1 MNSQNKRPR
10 AYDEASAARAQRPRP
25 ARPNEYETAR
35 ARASSVRPGANAQR
49 TAARPAPYA
58 PRAASNARPVQSARR
73 AAQNARPVQAARPAA
88 APKKNSDF
96 GKKAAAFLKKAGKI
110 LWSFLR
116 AFGLILLT
124 GAGAAITGA
133 QLLNKKLDFFRKTEA
148 TRIITNCA
156 VGCVIASLV
165 ICLILLVKP
174 SFDASRAR
182 SLAEKGKSAEAVRIV
197 EKLEKDGYREKKLI
211 KTKLSVAES
220 LIAAEKFEEAS
231 GVLASMEKSESTQ
244 ALSNKL
250 SYEKAQSLY
259 KGASFSAAA
268 QLFYQNPEYLDSLE
282 RYYDCRCALA
292 IEAYLNGQENL
303 VQGLLLDIPN
313 VAMRIQSVARE
324 TAKDDQQLQLILS
337 SEAFNEETLKHFEN
351 SVTLLTSMKDSAS
364 KGRIAAGY
372 RHTLG
377 LAADGRV
384 YAAGD
389 NSYGQS
395 NVSRWS
401 NVVQV
406 AAGAYHS
413 VALFAD
419 GTVDAMGDNSQ
430 NQLDVY
436 EWTDIVAVA
445 ASAYSTIGL
454 KSDGSVVACGM
465 HADLVSGWHGVT
477 MITGGAHSAGCLY
490 DKGYMLST
498 HKSAQ
503 MDMSA
508 VLFDLSVSGSV
519 AAGIL
524 YDGSLITN
532 VENAPEWKDIVF
544 VEASSTCLLAIDTSG
559 NVLSHFYRA
568 DDAAAISVPARAVEI
583 VSCGTHHVV
592 LLEDGRVIGF
602 GNNDYGQLNVQNWSL

>member
-10 AYDEASAARAQRPRP
+10 AYDEVSAVRAQRPRP

-35 ARASSVRPGANAQR
+35 ARASSVRPGTN
-49 TAARPAPYA
+49 A
-58 PRAASNARPVQSARR
+58 PRP
-73 AAQNARPVQAARPAA
+73 AARPAA
-88 APKKNSDF
+88 QTARASQAQRPAAKPRKKNDF
-96 GKKAAAFLKKAGKI
+96 AKTALSCLKKAGKI
-110 LWSFLR
+110 LWAFLR
-116 AFGLILLT
+116 LVGLVLLT
-124 GAGAAITGA
+124 GASAVFTGA
-133 QLLNKKLDFFRKTEA
+133 KLLNKKLNRFRKTEA

-174 SFDASRAR
+174 SFEASRAR

-197 EKLEKDGYREKKLI
+197 ERLEKNGYREKKLV

-220 LIAAEKFEEAS
+220 LIATKHFEDAS

-244 ALSNKL
+244 ALSVKL
-250 SYEKAQSLY
+250 SYQKAQSLY
-259 KGASFSAAA
+259 EDGSFSDAA
-268 QLFYQNPEYLDSLE
+268 QLFYQTPEYLDSLE
-282 RYYDCRCALA
+282 RYHDCRCALA

-303 VQGLLLDIPN
+303 VQGLLLDIPG
-313 VAMRIQSVARE
+313 VAQRIQSVARE
-324 TAKDDQQLQLILS
+324 TAKDEAQLQAILS
-337 SEAFNEETLKHFEN
+337 SETFNEETLKHFEQ
-351 SVTLLTSMKDSAS
+351 SVTLLTSMKESAS
-364 KGRIAAGY
+364 RGRIAAGY

-413 VALFAD
+413 VALFSD

-436 EWTDIVAVA
+436 GWTDIVAVA
-445 ASAYSTIGL
+445 ATAYSTIGL

-465 HADLVSGWHGVT
+465 HADLVSGWHGAT

-544 VEASSTCLLAIDTSG
+544 VEASSTCILAIDTSG